1 MQSLTLACTVMDQT
15 SRVKIEYTDPSEVY
29 PQFASELSQR
39 LPLRDLHWAS
49 ASRPI
54 RSINSLHVELV
65 PNQRTTS
72 DVDLPSTEGP
82 FGAKESRPPPKTEGA
97 RKERRHQI
105 PGLRQTP
112 YLKIYLLQCND
123 VDTYRASARK
133 HLREWVKDNTSASQS
148 STPLSKQENHDAY
161 EWLVVHVIPRS
172 ADGSTD
178 TSGSSSNKGDNTVEK
193 RPTSMRWSS
202 RSSTTVIE
210 KLRSEFNNTSK
221 NAVDRV
227 TQIQLTEAPADGAR
241 QTDLRETDEKKGLG
255 DLVFKLKALILASFD
270 SRVSQYEEDIRE
282 REGQRQ
288 VFGWNFNTFF
298 VLKEGLAMG
307 FENMGLLDDAL
318 TVYQEL
324 AFGLKNIIQEQQSVE
339 VEQQA
344 AHFVDFTEDLYTQF
358 TNAKSL
364 GSNAVGETSGAGN
377 LVADPGALILDTA
390 RKPFRDLILANKISF
405 FDFQCYI
412 FARKVSISLRLAN
425 APNRPSRSKRTS
437 APRFGHV
444 NEEVKQQ
451 GSANLSEA
459 SFEEPENL
467 ILLAEVARSSIEF
480 ITSTVHTV
488 REDVFTAIKQ
498 SQASKDEN
506 EAENTPTPDGIVDN
520 FVTSWMFSS
529 CQCILEAISARSLS
543 AQVEPLIR
551 QLSPK
556 ASATNS
562 SADIPHTIG
571 ESNTNNTNNRNS
583 LPARTSS
590 LPPNSPPK
598 VLPPLD
604 GLGVSASSSNAANIT
619 APANH
624 YPGLADLA
632 AARGDILALR
642 MRLLGDLGLRHGGWE
657 AKLANF
663 VPVSKT
669 GVHHMQ
675 DVNLDEGVTESATD
689 VSDTSDTEKVITTTS
704 GLCNQEILFA
714 LGSEPKFYKAYEVRL
729 NVMTGR

>member
-1 MQSLTLACTVMDQT
+1 MQSPTQACTVMDQT

-54 RSINSLHVELV
+54 RSINSLQVELV
-65 PNQRTTS
+65 PNERTTS
-72 DVDLPSTEGP
+72 EIDPPSTEGSS
-82 FGAKESRPPPKTEGA
+82 GAKENGPPPKTEGA

-133 HLREWVKDNTSASQS
+133 HLREWVKGNTSTSQG
-148 STPLSKQENHDAY
+148 STSLSKQENHDAY
-161 EWLVVHVIPRS
+161 EWLIVHVIPTS

-221 NAVDRV
+221 NSVDRV
-227 TQIQLTEAPADGAR
+227 TQVQLTEAPADTAR
-241 QTDLRETDEKKGLG
+241 KSESRNADEKNGWG
-255 DLVFKLKALILASFD
+255 DLVTKLKSLILASFD

-307 FENMGLLDDAL
+307 FEDMGLLDDAL

-358 TNAKSL
+358 TNAKAL
-364 GSNAVGETSGAGN
+364 GSNAVGEAASAGA
-377 LVADPGALILDTA
+377 VAADPGAFILDTA
-390 RKPFRDLILANKISF
+390 RKPFRDLILGNKISF

-412 FARKVSISLRLAN
+412 FARKVSITLRLAN
-425 APNRPSRSKRTS
+425 AANKPLRSKRTS
-437 APRFGHV
+437 APRAGHV
-444 NEEVKQQ
+444 NEEGKQR
-451 GSANLSEA
+451 GGTNLSEA
-459 SFEEPENL
+459 NGEEPENL

-488 REDVFTAIKQ
+488 REDVFTAFKQ
-498 SQASKDEN
+498 SQAGKGEN
-506 EAENTPTPDGIVDN
+506 EDKDTPTHDGIVGN

-529 CQCILEAISARSLS
+529 CQCILEATSARSLS
-543 AQVEPLIR
+543 AQIEPLLR
-551 QLSPK
+551 QLSLK
-556 ASATNS
+556 ADATNP
-562 SADIPHTIG
+562 SADIPHAIR
-571 ESNTNNTNNRNS
+571 ESNTNHRNS

-598 VLPPLD
+598 VLSPINGGGP
-604 GLGVSASSSNAANIT
+604 SASFSNALET
-619 APANH
+619 AAAANH

-642 MRLLGDLGLRHGGWE
+642 RRLLGDLGLRHGGWE
-657 AKLANF
+657 LKLADF
-663 VPVSKT
+663 LPVSKT
-669 GVHHMQ
+669 GVHDMQ
-675 DVNLDEGVTESATD
+675 DVNLDEGNTETA
-689 VSDTSDTEKVITTTS
+689 VSIPDTSDTEKATYTPS

-714 LGSEPKFYKAYEVRL
+714 LGSEPNFCKAHEVGLHLITER
-729 NVMTGR
+729 